1 MSTPATL
8 RDKLRERR
16 DAERRDSLVS
26 AAVAA
31 SRPAP
36 VRLTP
41 ADTEASRAAL
51 VRAADR
57 IRPVPIRATPP
68 AVTHLEQASVTMR
81 LLAVI
86 EAGFGRSIAW
96 DEAIAATLRAIG
108 WTEDQVSGLFL
119 AAETAP

>member
-1 MSTPATL
+1 MSTPVTL
-8 RDKLRERR
+8 RDKRR

-26 AAVAA
+26 AAVAS
-31 SRPAP
+31 SRP
-36 VRLTP
+36 TP
-41 ADTEASRAAL
+41 
-51 VRAADR
+51 
-57 IRPVPIRATPP
+57 IRPTPP
-68 AVTHLEQASVTMR
+68 AVTHLEQGAVTMR

>member
-1 MSTPATL
+1 MSTPVTL
-8 RDKLRERR
+8 RDKRR

-26 AAVAA
+26 AAVAS
-31 SRPAP
+31 SRP
-36 VRLTP
+36 TP
-41 ADTEASRAAL
+41 
-51 VRAADR
+51 
-57 IRPVPIRATPP
+57 IRPTPP
-68 AVTHLEQASVTMR
+68 AVTHLEQGAVTMR

-108 WTEDQVSGLFL
+108 WTEDQVAGLFL